1 MAVDLQ
7 TIMNNRNASNAAIR
21 RQQLRDDLASKAMQS
36 LVTVWNPTATSQLD
50 LNDIAAIA
58 TNAYIIADAML
69 EVRDTN

>member
-50 LNDIAAIA
+50 LDDIAAIA

>member
-1 MAVDLQ
+1 
-7 TIMNNRNASNAAIR
+7 MNNRNASNAAIR